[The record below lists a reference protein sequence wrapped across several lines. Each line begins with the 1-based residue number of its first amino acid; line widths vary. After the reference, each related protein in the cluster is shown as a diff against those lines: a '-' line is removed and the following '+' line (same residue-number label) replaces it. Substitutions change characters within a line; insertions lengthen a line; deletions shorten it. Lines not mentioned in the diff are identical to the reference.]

1 MPRLS
6 FDVDMTDPYKGVES
20 ESEVDGTRTLDDRK
34 FRRCQLYFMR
44 CDADVY
50 DPNLRGPLAYV
61 LAVAFHTVCKFPNVP
76 ALVAIIGRMVLT
88 LIPHGKFLE
97 RKGLFAVLKAALPTP
112 WKPWTADVVETV
124 AGAACLPHGLTH
136 ALPHGLTHALPHGLT
151 LDMARVIKLIMV
163 WQQDPTLEVV
173 FPSLNLVAETFGSNR
188 KLNCAKRK
196 RFLC

>member
-20 ESEVDGTRTLDDRK
+20 EVDATRTLDDRK

-61 LAVAFHTVCKFPNVP
+61 LAVAFHTVCKVPNVP
-76 ALVAIIGRMVLT
+76 ALVAMIGRMVLT
-88 LIPHGKFLE
+88 LTPEGKFLE
-97 RKGLFAVLKAALPTP
+97 RKGLFAVLKAALPAP
-112 WKPWTADVVETV
+112 WKPWTAVVVETV
-124 AGAACLPHGLTH
+124 AALPH
-136 ALPHGLTHALPHGLT
+136 ALPHGLTHGLTHALSHGLT
-151 LDMARVIKLIMV
+151 LDMSRVVRLIMV
-163 WQQDPTLEVV
+163 WQQDPALEVV
-173 FPSLNLVAETFGSNR
+173 FPSLDRVAETFGSNR